1 MWLRSL
7 VGVFLLPCVWS
18 QLEISGGVAAGPN
31 SFPFMLRLRIQGTR
45 GREGRCGGSLIHQKF
60 FISSLHCF
68 TGDFDFRRH
77 CLRRGSTNGR
87 CYAVVREH
95 FVDQS
100 DPGEVRINIVNIYE
114 TPNSSDLVV
123 GELERPV
130 VLDDNAQLVVVSSQ
144 PLETGDLVTT
154 AGWGLYGPTG
164 HLSNVLRRT
173 ELEVSVGGRE
183 EFVKTKVGKNKSGF
197 PVDPCEGDSGGPLL
211 KWSDSFEAFVLYAT
225 LNGRG
230 YDCFLNSTDGD
241 GFWNSVFPH
250 ISWINNFTK
259 GKKT

>member
-7 VGVFLLPCVWS
+7 VGLLLLPCVWS

-68 TGDFDFRRH
+68 TGDFDFRTH

-95 FVDQS
+95 FVDKS
-100 DPGEVRINIVNIYE
+100 DPGEVRINIVNIYN
-114 TPNSSDLVV
+114 PPSDSSDLVV
-123 GELERPV
+123 GELERAV
-130 VLDDNAQLVVVSSQ
+130 ALDDKAQVVQVSSQ
-144 PLETGDLVTT
+144 PLEAGEFVTT
-154 AGWGLYGPTG
+154 AGWGLFGPTG

-173 ELEVSVGGRE
+173 ELEVSVGGKGER
-183 EFVKTKVGKNKSGF
+183 VKTKVGRTRSRRYK
-197 PVDPCEGDSGGPLL
+197 C
-211 KWSDSFEAFVLYAT
+211 
-225 LNGRG
+225 
-230 YDCFLNSTDGD
+230 
-241 GFWNSVFPH
+241 
-250 ISWINNFTK
+250 
-259 GKKT
+259 